1 MLDHANVTQAV
12 FRALALDQSAYA
24 KSPAAF
30 GPGRRQNEDA
40 MQRLLEYRLYEDL
53 RRGWRIIQPNL
64 EQCGLLTIQYDSL
77 SEVCREPSVWA
88 GHPVLAQ
95 ASPATRERALYAF
108 LDYLRREM
116 AIDATILDPNEHGEL
131 RRRVEQSLKEP
142 WAFDKDDRLRDS
154 LIFVLPA
161 SAPESDRE
169 RSTAPTSRI
178 ARYLRRNMG
187 ASGKP

>member
-1 MLDHANVTQAV
+1 M
-12 FRALALDQSAYA
+12 
-24 KSPAAF
+24 
-30 GPGRRQNEDA
+30 
-40 MQRLLEYRLYEDL
+40 
-53 RRGWRIIQPNL
+53 
-64 EQCGLLTIQYDSL
+64 
-77 SEVCREPSVWA
+77 
-88 GHPVLAQ
+88 
-95 ASPATRERALYAF
+95 YAF

-116 AIDATILDPNEHGEL
+116 AIDATILDPGEL
-131 RRRVEQSLKEP
+131 RLRVEQSLKEP